1 MRGFSYGALVNW
13 LCENKLKP
21 AALDLGALADALP
34 GGSSGPHTHPASDI
48 SDSTAVG
55 RALLIAA
62 NEAAARAAIGAGTSS
77 FSGDYNALTNKPSLF
92 DGTWGSLSG
101 KPATFPPDT
110 HNHDAAYEPKN
121 TNIQAHVGSIANPHG
136 VTKAQVGLGNCD
148 NTSDAAKP
156 VSTATQTALDGK
168 SGTGHDHS
176 GVYEPAN
183 ANIQQHVAAAHA
195 PANAQKNSDILKAEI
210 EAKLTGEISTH
221 THAGGGGSP
230 FMFEGS
236 LAADAATGANV
247 TPISL
252 TGLVFTF
259 EANSRYWI
267 EFQGAVRAAAATTGS
282 GFQLDTSVAVT
293 RVGVGF
299 NHQLA
304 NTGTVSGGSSIADD
318 ASVGVSSGRPS
329 ANVDTPTFGTAYLI
343 TGASGGTAQLRYRSE
358 VAAVSTVMAG
368 FMMRVRKQP

>member
-1 MRGFSYGALVNW
+1 LSSVLTRQSDGRNKWIPLAVVAESGSYNDLLDKPDVGA
-13 LCENKLKP
+13 
-21 AALDLGALADALP
+21 G
-34 GGSSGPHTHPASDI
+34 GPHSHSVSDI
-48 SDSTAVG
+48 VG
-55 RALLIAA
+55 LQALLDVKQVAGSYAA
-62 NEAAARAAIGAGTSS
+62 EN
-77 FSGDYNALTNKPSLF
+77 
-92 DGTWGSLSG
+92 
-101 KPATFPPDT
+101 
-110 HNHDAAYEPKN
+110 HNH
-121 TNIQAHVGSIANPHG
+121 T
-136 VTKAQVGLGNCD
+136 
-148 NTSDAAKP
+148 
-156 VSTATQTALDGK
+156 
-168 SGTGHDHS
+168 

-183 ANIQQHVAAAHA
+183 ANIQAHVAQAHA
-195 PANAQKNSDILKAEI
+195 PSNAQKNSDILKSEI
-210 EAKLTGEISTH
+210 EAVLTGEISTH

-236 LAADAATGANV
+236 LAADAATGANT

-259 EANSRYWI
+259 LANSRYWV

-293 RVGVGF
+293 RVGVVF

-329 ANVDTPTFGTAYLI
+329 ANVDTPTTGTAYLV

-358 VAAVSTVMAG
+358 AAAVSTVMAG
-368 FMMRVRKQP
+368 FMMRARKMP